1 MCRALAMVS
10 RLVSLSIYLCAN
22 VCDLGCPPHGG
33 GAFGIERI
41 VLNWLDLKNVRLATL
56 FPRDPSRVTP

>member
-1 MCRALAMVS
+1 MV
-10 RLVSLSIYLCAN
+10 LLIGL
-22 VCDLGCPPHGG
+22 LGCPPHGG